1 MPIFLYLC
9 PDLRKNKQDK
19 MKQKLINLPLLLLA
33 FAGIFASC
41 IGEEPL
47 NAECD
52 IEDVTV
58 MIDNPGAVLA
68 AGYDYSANGRTT
80 VSSVEDSICFLIK
93 WNTDVDMLPVSLTVT
108 EGAQCFIL
116 QDGEYQPFRNGE
128 EVDFS
133 DEKVQNFRI
142 QSQDTYWKR
151 DYKVCFVHD
160 EEPLFQPMDLHISFD
175 HFALNTSD
183 KAAEANKYYV
193 WKEPEFGRNYA
204 GKWATGNPGFKL
216 SKSSAKPLE
225 YPSVPLEG
233 EGVNGGSCLKLE
245 TKDTG
250 AFGAMVGMRIAA
262 GSFFFGEFD
271 VTSALKN
278 ALAATLFGQPFKHK
292 PAKLSG
298 MYKWKA
304 GERFQ
309 DKAGNAIDRVDA
321 PDAYCVLYRNLDAE
335 GNFVRLDGADV
346 LTNPNIVGL
355 GRISGVV
362 ETDVWTPFEFD
373 VVYTEDIDNE
383 LLANSG
389 YSMTIC
395 FSSSID
401 GAYFKGAPGSTFYVD
416 DVTLKC
422 EY

>member
-1 MPIFLYLC
+1 
-9 PDLRKNKQDK
+9 
-19 MKQKLINLPLLLLA
+19 MKRKLINLPLLLLA
-33 FAGIFASC
+33 FAGLFASC

-52 IEDVTV
+52 IEEVTV

-80 VSSVEDSICFLIK
+80 VLSIQDSIGFLIK
-93 WNTDVDMLPVSLTVT
+93 WDVNVGMVPVSLTVT
-108 EGAQCFIL
+108 EGARCFIL

-142 QSQDTYWKR
+142 QSQDTHWKR
-151 DYKVCFVHD
+151 DYKICFVHD
-160 EEPLFQPMDLHISFD
+160 EAPAFQHLLLHIGFE
-175 HFALNTSD
+175 HFALNASD
-183 KAAEANKYYV
+183 KPKEADKYYV
-193 WKEPEFGRNYA
+193 WTEPDFDGNYA
-204 GKWATGNPGFKL
+204 DKWATGNPGFKL

-225 YPSVPLEG
+225 YPTVPLVG
-233 EGVNGGSCLKLE
+233 EGVDGGACLKLE

-278 ALAATLFGQPFKHK
+278 ARGATLFGLPFKHK
-292 PAKLSG
+292 PVKVSG

-309 DKAGNAIDRVDA
+309 NKAGNTVDRVDA
-321 PDAYCVLYRNLDAE
+321 PDAYCILYRNHDAE
-335 GNFVRLDGADV
+335 GNFVRVDGDDV
-346 LTNPNIVGL
+346 FTNPNIVGL

-362 ETDVWTPFEFD
+362 ETGVWTPFEFD

-383 LLANSG
+383 LLANNG

-401 GAYFKGAPGSTFYVD
+401 GAYFEGAPGSTFYVD
-416 DVTLKC
+416 DVTLEC